1 MEAAGISSDVSS
13 AHAAHHSRNDSPFPA
28 LEAEKGSVSARVGD
42 RLSSVHPVLVFLGGI
57 VLCYLALAAVTLA
70 VGLVFTETILSLGGL
85 EEADSG
91 TIEWLVDQRTPTL
104 NDVSFF
110 GSEIAGGI
118 VLPIL
123 VVLLAIGFAI
133 RRHWRAAVFALFCVA
148 LESATYRTTVFFV
161 DRERPDVPR
170 LDDLPPDASFPSG
183 HVAASIAVYGGLAL
197 LITSRLTSGVHRAI
211 VWSIAVVIPLI
222 VGVSRMY
229 RGMHH
234 PLDTLAGVLVGI
246 AALALVVFV
255 ARVTGVV
262 ARARDRDKAVA
273 SRR

>member
-1 MEAAGISSDVSS
+1 MEAAGIGSDVSR
-13 AHAAHHSRNDSPFPA
+13 AQAAHDSRDDALFPA
-28 LEAEKGSVSARVGD
+28 LEPERESLSARVGE
-42 RLSSVHPVLVFLGGI
+42 RVSGVHPVLVFLGGI
-57 VLCYLALAAVTLA
+57 VISYLVLALVTLGI
-70 VGLVFTETILSLGGL
+70 GLFFTETILPLGGL
-85 EEADSG
+85 EEADAE
-91 TIEWLVDQRTPTL
+91 TVDWLVEQRTPTL

-110 GSEIAGGI
+110 GSEISGGI

-133 RRHWRAAVFALFCVA
+133 RRHWLAAVFALFCVA
-148 LESATYRTTVFFV
+148 LESATYRTTVYFV

-183 HVAASIAVYGGLAL
+183 HVAASVAVYGGLAL

-211 VWSIAVVIPLI
+211 VWSIAVAIPLI

-255 ARVTGVV
+255 ARVTRVV
-262 ARARDRDKAVA
+262 ARARDEEEAVGGSA
-273 SRR
+273 

>member
-1 MEAAGISSDVSS
+1 MTSDVSPV
-13 AHAAHHSRNDSPFPA
+13 HAAHDSRSDSPFPA
-28 LEAEKGSVSARVGD
+28 LEAGKGSLSARVGE
-42 RLSSVHPVLVFLGGI
+42 RLSGVHPVLVFLGGI
-57 VLCYLALAAVTLA
+57 ALSYLVLATATLG
-70 VGLVFTETILSLGGL
+70 VGLVFTETILPLGGL
-85 EEADSG
+85 EEADRG
-91 TIEWLVDQRTPTL
+91 TVEWLVDQRTPTL
-104 NDVSFF
+104 NDASFF
-110 GSEIAGGI
+110 GSEISGGI

-133 RRHWRAAVFALFCVA
+133 RRRWRAAVFALFCVA

-211 VWSIAVVIPLI
+211 VWGIAVAIPLI

-262 ARARDRDKAVA
+262 AGARDHEKAVSA
-273 SRR
+273 T

>member
-1 MEAAGISSDVSS
+1 MSSDLHP
-13 AHAAHHSRNDSPFPA
+13 ARATHESRSDEPFPA
-28 LEAEKGSVSARVGD
+28 LEAEKDSLSARVGQ
-42 RLSSVHPVLVFLGGI
+42 RLSGIHPVVVFLGGI
-57 VLCYLALAAVTLA
+57 ILSYLTLAAATLV
-70 VGLVFTETILSLGGL
+70 VGLVFIETILPLGGL
-85 EEADSG
+85 EEADASAV
-91 TIEWLVDQRTPTL
+91 EWLVDERTPTL

-110 GSEIAGGI
+110 GSEISGGI

-123 VVLLAIGFAI
+123 VVVIAIGFAI

-148 LESATYRTTVFFV
+148 LESATYRTTVMFV
-161 DRERPDVPR
+161 DRQRPDVPR

-211 VWSIAVVIPLI
+211 VWGIAVAIPLV

-234 PLDTLAGVLVGI
+234 PLDTLAGVLIGI
-246 AALALVVFV
+246 AALTLVVFV

-262 ARARDRDKAVA
+262 ARAREHATEGA
-273 SRR
+273 SR

>member
-1 MEAAGISSDVSS
+1 MEAAGLSSDLQP
-13 AHAAHHSRNDSPFPA
+13 AQATRDSRSNEPFPA
-28 LEAEKGSVSARVGD
+28 LEAERGSLSARVGE
-42 RLSSVHPVLVFLGGI
+42 RLSGIHPVLVFLGGI
-57 VLCYLALAAVTLA
+57 ILGYVTLA
-70 VGLVFTETILSLGGL
+70 AATLVVGLVFTETILPLGGV
-85 EEADSG
+85 EEADSDA
-91 TIEWLVDQRTPTL
+91 IDWLVDQRTRTL

-110 GSEIAGGI
+110 GSEISGGI

-123 VVLLAIGFAI
+123 VVLIGIGFAI
-133 RRHWRAAVFALFCVA
+133 RRHWRAAVFALICVA
-148 LESATYRTTVFFV
+148 LESATYRTTVIFV

-197 LITSRLTSGVHRAI
+197 LITSRLTSGVQRAVI
-211 VWSIAVVIPLI
+211 WGIAVAIPLV

-255 ARVTGVV
+255 VRVTGVV
-262 ARARDRDKAVA
+262 ARAREQEAEGA
-273 SRR
+273 SR